1 MPKLTSRLLHKLGF
15 ERLGNGV
22 VDEVDL
28 SAVVRVGAG
37 GQTQVPLGSVMATD
51 NFKRQVRLLGEV
63 ADAHRGG
70 LPER

>member
-1 MPKLTSRLLHKLGF
+1 MPNLTSRLFRKLGF
-15 ERLGNGV
+15 ERVN
-22 VDEVDL
+22 VDPVEVVDL

-63 ADAHRGG
+63 ADAHRAAA
-70 LPER
+70 PER